1 MNIKNLATGLSYCG
15 KVSGKKQVYYVF
27 ESGKAFIV
35 MSESRT
41 KPDAGY
47 FNLVSAAAVN
57 YVRRNYAG
65 RQDLTASGLV
75 TRSRKPRLVKNPLQA
90 LNILYVLVA
99 TGRATRDDRFKD
111 RSLHFNIHPR

>member
-1 MNIKNLATGLSYCG
+1 MKIKNLATGLKYRG
-15 KVSGKKQVYYVF
+15 EASGMKQTYHVF
-27 ESGKAFIV
+27 ESGKAYVV
-35 MSESRT
+35 MSEART

-65 RQDLTASGLV
+65 HQDLTARGLL
-75 TRSRKPRLVKNPLQA
+75 TRSRKPRLVKNALNA

-99 TGRATRDDRFKD
+99 TGQATRDDRFKD
-111 RSLHFNIHPR
+111 RALHFNIHPR